1 METTVGES
9 EGTMASNDQR
19 GPVDARREAAAWS
32 LLRNPV
38 TWTLTALVVSIIG
51 LYIDMR

>member
-19 GPVDARREAAAWS
+19 GPVGTRAKVAAWS
-32 LLRNPV
+32 LLSNPV
-38 TWTLTALVVSIIG
+38 TWTLTALVVSVIG

>member
-1 METTVGES
+1 MGKR

-19 GPVDARREAAAWS
+19 GPVDARTEVAAWS

-38 TWTLTALVVSIIG
+38 TWTLTALVLSVIG
-51 LYIDMR
+51 LYIDLR